1 MKKLITKKRVIGFAL
16 YIFLAIIVFS
26 FFDIYFL
33 GYRTDLSKFTSKV
46 IPYPALFV
54 NSDMVSVGQYDRFLK
69 GYESYLKELGV
80 HQKIDQQLLSRT
92 MIQNIAL
99 EQVVTK
105 LDIKFSKQEFND
117 YVDDFYKNN
126 NISGMN
132 RENYTNYFLK
142 PIYYKEKIISRI
154 TDDDFNLENKK
165 KIELIYNDLIKNS
178 VDFNIY
184 SDLYKDQE
192 LGINGN
198 MIGWLPYGNLP
209 ESLKS
214 RVEKM
219 EIGEFTSIM
228 KSISGYHIYKLNG
241 KIKNED
247 GSYYYQFDQIFLPI
261 ENFSN
266 YLNKFLENSK
276 ILHFLN

>member
-1 MKKLITKKRVIGFAL
+1 
-16 YIFLAIIVFS
+16 
-26 FFDIYFL
+26 
-33 GYRTDLSKFTSKV
+33 
-46 IPYPALFV
+46 
-54 NSDMVSVGQYDRFLK
+54 
-69 GYESYLKELGV
+69 
-80 HQKIDQQLLSRT
+80 
-92 MIQNIAL
+92 
-99 EQVVTK
+99 
-105 LDIKFSKQEFND
+105 
-117 YVDDFYKNN
+117 
-126 NISGMN
+126 MN